1 MGAEVQVRD
10 HVIWVSHIRGDEA
23 LKAWLLT
30 VPAGAL
36 VELELDGW
44 RASWA
49 KMADG
54 KDGRPTPGFKPIGG
68 AEARWKELQSESG
81 RWMSIRLC
89 EDH

>member
-1 MGAEVQVRD
+1 MAAEVQVRD
-10 HVIWVSHIRGDEA
+10 HVIWISHIRGDED
-23 LKAWLLT
+23 LKTWLAS

-44 RASWA
+44 RCSWA

-54 KDGRPTPGFKPIGG
+54 KDGRPTPGLRPLG
-68 AEARWKELQSESG
+68 AAENRWNGMQNERG